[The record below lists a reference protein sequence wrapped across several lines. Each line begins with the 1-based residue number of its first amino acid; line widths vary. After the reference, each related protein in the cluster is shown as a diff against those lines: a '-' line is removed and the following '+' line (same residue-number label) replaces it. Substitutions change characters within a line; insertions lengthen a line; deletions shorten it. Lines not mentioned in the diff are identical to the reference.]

1 MYKMRG
7 EMKIRCAADF
17 LLLPLRQ
24 AAEVRSLGTAGKVT
38 IIMLGELGEECAAS
52 GAPSSGEK

>member
-1 MYKMRG
+1 
-7 EMKIRCAADF
+7 MKIRCAADF